1 MKKYFLLFAVV
12 LAFALGGC
20 ADLAAKLCTVTFNAN
35 GVGENPKPLI
45 VESGAKL
52 SAEQLPALPETDGK
66 VFGGWFKDAACINQW
81 KKDSDTVTKNITL
94 YAKWTVKAVLLTP
107 LTPAIKVFT
116 VTFDT
121 QGIGAAPAALRVR
134 EGAKLSDEQLPA
146 LSKTDGKTFGGWF
159 KESACINQWKK
170 DSDTVVQNITLYA
183 KWTTLYTVNFNARKI
198 YTQSIESVLVADGDR
213 IPAGSLPSPSHLT
226 WDFGGWYRDKT
237 CTQAWTAADTVTA
250 DMTLYAKW
258 RPKSIEAQDLWKS
271 KISNGTDN
279 YFRIPALAETR
290 DGTLIAVTDLRYGH
304 AADIGKY
311 DKWGKFSNPKTIH
324 RVDLLIKMSNDF
336 GKTWPNTDTN
346 LTKVP
351 SNPVTH
357 GCGDAAIVADRESN
371 TVLVL
376 HVQGD
381 ERYQDG
387 KQSIYKLKSTDGGNT
402 WTSKDLTDQIYGKNS
417 HWKRMF
423 ITSGKIHQSR
433 YIKISNYYR
442 IYAAPLI
449 ADFGNTVLYSDDFG
463 DNWSVLGTDA
473 TVRPIANGDEAK
485 VEELPDGR
493 VLLSSR
499 TQNGRL
505 INIFTYM
512 DKASGTGSWETQ
524 KSLNLGADGG
534 TNGEVLILQ
543 AVAVNDNDKKP
554 INLAMLSFPKEANRK
569 NVTIFW
575 RTISANETL
584 DGFTDTGKWSEKV
597 VHTGTSAYSTMVQQ
611 KDGRIGFLYE
621 RNAQS
626 NPAGYDICYES
637 LTLSGITGGQYEAA
651 FLSE

>member
-1 MKKYFLLFAVV
+1 MKKYLLLFAVV
-12 LAFALGGC
+12 LTFALGGC
-20 ADLAAKLCTVTFNAN
+20 ADLAAKLCTVTFDTN

-66 VFGGWFKDAACINQW
+66 IFGGWFKESACTNQW

-94 YAKWTVKAVLLTP
+94 YAKWSEKPIPGTP
-107 LTPAIKVFT
+107 LTPAIKRYT
-116 VTFDT
+116 VKFDT
-121 QGIGAAPAALRVR
+121 QGIASNPSDIIIEEGKLIPASQFPTVSASKKRFDGWYK
-134 EGAKLSDEQLPA
+134 EPA
-146 LSKTDGKTFGGWF
+146 GTNKWDLTG
-159 KESACINQWKK
+159 
-170 DSDTVVQNITLYA
+170 DTVMQNITLYA
-183 KWTTLYTVNFNARKI
+183 KWTSLYAVSFDARKI
-198 YTQSIESVLVADGDR
+198 YTQSIAPVTVADGDS

-226 WDFGGWYRDKT
+226 WDFDGWYRDKT
-237 CTQAWTAADTVTA
+237 CMQAWIAADTVTA

-258 RPKSIEAQDLWKS
+258 MPKSIEAQDLWKS
-271 KISNGTDN
+271 KDSNGPDN
-279 YFRIPALAETR
+279 YFRIPALAETK

-324 RVDLLIKMSNDF
+324 RVDLLIKMSNNF
-336 GKTWPNTDTN
+336 GKTWSSPDTN
-346 LTKVP
+346 LTNVP
-351 SNPVTH
+351 SNPVQY

-371 TVLVL
+371 TILVL
-376 HVQGD
+376 YVQGD

-387 KQSIYKLKSTDGGNT
+387 KQSIYKLKSTNGGNT
-402 WTSKDLTDQIYGKNS
+402 WIPEDLTDQIYRKNS

-463 DNWSVLGTDA
+463 DNWSVLGTDS

-505 INIFTYM
+505 INIFTYT

-524 KSLNLGADGG
+524 QRLNLGADGG

-584 DGFTDTGKWSEKV
+584 DGFTDTGKWAEKV

-626 NPAGYDICYES
+626 SPAGYDIRYES
-637 LTLSGITGGQYEAA
+637 LTLHDITGGQYEAA

>member
-1 MKKYFLLFAVV
+1 
-12 LAFALGGC
+12 
-20 ADLAAKLCTVTFNAN
+20 
-35 GVGENPKPLI
+35 
-45 VESGAKL
+45 
-52 SAEQLPALPETDGK
+52 
-66 VFGGWFKDAACINQW
+66 
-81 KKDSDTVTKNITL
+81 
-94 YAKWTVKAVLLTP
+94 
-107 LTPAIKVFT
+107 
-116 VTFDT
+116 
-121 QGIGAAPAALRVR
+121 
-134 EGAKLSDEQLPA
+134 
-146 LSKTDGKTFGGWF
+146 
-159 KESACINQWKK
+159 
-170 DSDTVVQNITLYA
+170 
-183 KWTTLYTVNFNARKI
+183 
-198 YTQSIESVLVADGDR
+198 
-213 IPAGSLPSPSHLT
+213 
-226 WDFGGWYRDKT
+226 
-237 CTQAWTAADTVTA
+237 
-250 DMTLYAKW
+250 
-258 RPKSIEAQDLWKS
+258 
-271 KISNGTDN
+271 
-279 YFRIPALAETR
+279 
-290 DGTLIAVTDLRYGH
+290 
-304 AADIGKY
+304 
-311 DKWGKFSNPKTIH
+311 
-324 RVDLLIKMSNDF
+324 MSNDF

-463 DNWSVLGTDA
+463 DNWSVLGTDS

-505 INIFTYM
+505 INIFTYT

-524 KSLNLGADGG
+524 KRLNLGADRG

-554 INLAMLSFPKEANRK
+554 INLAMLSFPKKAHRE

-626 NPAGYDICYES
+626 DPAGYDIRYES

>member
-66 VFGGWFKDAACINQW
+66 IFGGWFKDAACTNQW
-81 KKDSDTVTKNITL
+81 KNDSDTVTKNITL
-94 YAKWTVKAVLLTP
+94 YAKWTVKAVPLTP
-107 LTPAIKVFT
+107 LTPAVKVFT

-198 YTQSIESVLVADGDR
+198 YTQSIAPVTVAEGDT
-213 IPAGSLPSPSHLT
+213 IPAGSLPSPSHRT

-258 RPKSIEAQDLWKS
+258 MPKSIEAQDLWKS
-271 KISNGTDN
+271 KDSNGPDN
-279 YFRIPALAETR
+279 YFRIPALAETK

-324 RVDLLIKMSNDF
+324 RVDLLIKMSNNF
-336 GKTWPNTDTN
+336 GKTWSSPDTN
-346 LTKVP
+346 LTNVP
-351 SNPVTH
+351 SNPVQY
-357 GCGDAAIVADRESN
+357 GCGDAAIVADRESS

-376 HVQGD
+376 HVRGD

-402 WTSKDLTDQIYGKNS
+402 WIPEDLTDQIYRKNS

-463 DNWSVLGTDA
+463 DNWSVLGTDS

-524 KSLNLGADGG
+524 KRLNLGADGG

-543 AVAVNDNDKKP
+543 AVAVNDKKT
-554 INLAMLSFPKEANRK
+554 INLAMLSFPKKANRE

-584 DGFTDTGKWSEKV
+584 AGFTDTGKWSEKV

-626 NPAGYDICYES
+626 NPAGYDIRYES
-637 LTLSGITGGQYEAA
+637 LTLHDITGGQYEAA

>member
-1 MKKYFLLFAVV
+1 MRREGTAVKVVRTKSVRKMFRAGLFSSEVCMKKYFLLFAVV

-66 VFGGWFKDAACINQW
+66 I
-81 KKDSDTVTKNITL
+81 
-94 YAKWTVKAVLLTP
+94 
-107 LTPAIKVFT
+107 
-116 VTFDT
+116 
-121 QGIGAAPAALRVR
+121 
-134 EGAKLSDEQLPA
+134 
-146 LSKTDGKTFGGWF
+146 FGGWF

-237 CTQAWTAADTVTA
+237 CTQAWTAADTVIA

-258 RPKSIEAQDLWKS
+258 MPKSIEAQDLWKS

-279 YFRIPALAETR
+279 YFRIPALAETK

-304 AADIGKY
+304 TADIGRFGPNGE
-311 DKWGKFSNPKTIH
+311 WGQSSYIH
-324 RVDLLIKMSNDF
+324 RVDLVLKRSSDH
-336 GKTWPNTDTN
+336 GLTWDASALKITN
-346 LTKVP
+346 AP
-351 SNPVTH
+351 DNPVKY
-357 GCGDAAIVADRESN
+357 GYGDAAIVADRASDD
-371 TVLVL
+371 VLIL
-376 HVQGD
+376 CAHGD
-381 ERYQDG
+381 TRYGHYKAG
-387 KQSIYKLKSTDGGNT
+387 KQATRLKVVRLRSHDGGKNFTEPEEITDSIYNLSGNWGT
-402 WTSKDLTDQIYGKNS
+402 LFFG
-417 HWKRMF
+417 
-423 ITSGKIHQSR
+423 SGKIMQSR
-433 YIKISNYYR
+433 LIKNGGYHRLYAVILVKNKSNSL
-442 IYAAPLI
+442 A
-449 ADFGNTVLYSDDFG
+449 GNFVLYSDDFG
-463 DNWSVLGTDA
+463 ETWHVLGSSSSSP
-473 TVRPIANGDEAK
+473 VGNGDEAK
-485 VEELPDGR
+485 AEELPDGR

-505 INIFTYM
+505 INIFTYT

-524 KSLNLGADGG
+524 QRLNLGADGG

-543 AVAVNDNDKKP
+543 AVAVNDNEKKT
-554 INLAMLSFPKEANRK
+554 INLAMLSFPKKAHRE

-584 DGFTDTGKWSEKV
+584 AGFTDTGKWSEKV

-651 FLSE
+651 FLRE